1 MDSEER
7 EEKEME
13 EIWEIIIPFVLMAVM
28 VIMNYMYQKKIED
41 MREEMEDMKQE
52 NMELRSWGLDI
63 LFHMEEGQTFKNQK
77 KYDEETRRI
86 EKWAQELD
94 LM

>member
-1 MDSEER
+1 
-7 EEKEME
+7 ME
-13 EIWEIIIPFVLMAVM
+13 EIWEIIIPFVLVAVM

-41 MREEMEDMKQE
+41 MMEEIEDMKQE

-63 LFHMEEGQTFKNQK
+63 LFHMETGRTFANQK

-86 EKWAQELD
+86 EKRAQELD

>member
-13 EIWEIIIPFVLMAVM
+13 EFWEIIIPFVLVAVI
-28 VIMNYMYQKKIED
+28 VIMNYMDQKKIED
-41 MREEMEDMKQE
+41 MMEEIEDMKQE

-63 LFHMEEGQTFKNQK
+63 LFHMETGRTFANQK

-86 EKWAQELD
+86 EKRAQELD